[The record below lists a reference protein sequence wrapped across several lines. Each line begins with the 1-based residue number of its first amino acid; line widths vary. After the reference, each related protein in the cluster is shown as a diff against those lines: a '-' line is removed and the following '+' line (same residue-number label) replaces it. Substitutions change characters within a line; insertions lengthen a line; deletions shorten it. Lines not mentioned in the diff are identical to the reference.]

1 MLGLMDAAG
10 IGSLNVDLIFEVD
23 RSELLDLRLRP
34 GREVFGTSDDFSNLL
49 DIIRTKGKMVSQS
62 GGGSAANTM
71 SALGRMGFRT
81 GLLGMVGNDAYGDFI
96 IESLNYID
104 TTKIRRANGTGL
116 CISIISDGERSLL
129 VLPNANDMYI
139 TAPCDLEYLRKFKV
153 VHLTS
158 FVGQKSMRAQ
168 MRVARDLEPK
178 VMVSLDPGELYA
190 GKSLKVI
197 KPLIERADI
206 IFPSDHEIKM
216 LTGTDPIKGAKKLLK
231 MGPDIVVCT
240 MGERGAIIVTKKTM
254 IEIPVVKTEVVDKTG
269 AGDVFAA
276 AMLAGILKG
285 WELEM
290 CGNFAA
296 LASARSIS
304 DYGRDGYPDQECLE
318 SFEMEA
324 ERC

>member
-23 RSELLDLRLRP
+23 RSELMDIRLRP
-34 GREVFGTSDDFSNLL
+34 GRETFGTSEDFSNLL

-71 SALGRMGFRT
+71 YALGQMGFRT
-81 GLLGMVGNDAYGDFI
+81 GLLGMVGKDAYGDFI
-96 IESLNYID
+96 IEGLKYLD
-104 TTKIRRANGTGL
+104 ATKIRRMNDTGL
-116 CISIISDGERSLL
+116 CISIISDGDRSLL

-158 FVGQKSMRAQ
+158 FVGEKSMRAQ
-168 MRVARDLEPK
+168 MRIANDLEPR

-190 GKSLKVI
+190 EKGLNVI
-197 KPLIERADI
+197 KPLIARADI
-206 IFPSDHEIKM
+206 IFPSDHEIRM
-216 LTGTDPIKGAKKLLK
+216 LTGTDPLKGAKKLLR

-240 MGERGAIIVTKKTM
+240 MGAQGAIIVTKEEM
-254 IEIPVVKTEVVDKTG
+254 IEIPGVKTEVVDKTG

-276 AMLAGILKG
+276 I
-285 WELEM
+285 
-290 CGNFAA
+290 
-296 LASARSIS
+296 ASARSIS
-304 DYGRDGYPDQECLE
+304 DYGRDGYPDKELLE
-318 SFEMEA
+318 SFEREA
-324 ERC
+324 GKQ

>member
-1 MLGLMDAAG
+1 MDAVG

-34 GREVFGTSDDFSNLL
+34 GREVFGTSEDFSNLL

-62 GGGSAANTM
+62 GGGSAANTVC
-71 SALGRMGFRT
+71 ALSRMGFRT
-81 GLLGMVGNDAYGDFI
+81 GLLGMVGKDAYGDFI
-96 IESLNYID
+96 IESLKYLD
-104 TTKIRRANGTGL
+104 STKIRRTNDTGL
-116 CISIISDGERSLL
+116 CISIICDGERSLL

-158 FVGQKSMRAQ
+158 FVGERSMRAQ
-168 MRVARDLEPK
+168 IRIAKDLEPR
-178 VMVSLDPGELYA
+178 VMVSLDPGEIYA
-190 GKSLKVI
+190 GKGLKAI

-240 MGERGAIIVTKKTM
+240 RGAEGAIIMTKETM
-254 IEIPVVKTEVVDKTG
+254 IEIPAVKTEVVDKTG

-276 AMLAGILKG
+276 AMLAGMLKG

-304 DYGRDGYPDQECLE
+304 DYGRNGYPDQEFME
-318 SFEMEA
+318 SFEREA
-324 ERC
+324 GKC

>member
-1 MLGLMDAAG
+1 MDAAG

-23 RSELLDLRLRP
+23 KSELLDLRLRP
-34 GREVFGTSDDFSNLL
+34 GREVFGTSEDFSNLL
-49 DIIRTKGKMVSQS
+49 EIVRTKGKMVSQS
-62 GGGSAANTM
+62 GGGSAANTVC
-71 SALGRMGFRT
+71 ALSRMGFRT
-81 GLLGMVGNDAYGDFI
+81 GLLGMVGKDAYGDFI
-96 IESLNYID
+96 IKNLKYLD
-104 TTKIRRANGTGL
+104 ATKIRRANGTGL

-158 FVGQKSMRAQ
+158 FVGERSMRAQ
-168 MRVARDLEPK
+168 MRIAKDLEPR
-178 VMVSLDPGELYA
+178 VMVSLDPGEIYA
-190 GKSLKVI
+190 RKGLKVI

-240 MGERGAIIVTKKTM
+240 KGAEGAIIVTKGTM
-254 IEIPVVKTEVVDKTG
+254 IEIPAVKTEVVDKTG

-276 AMLAGILKG
+276 AMLAGMLKG

-290 CGNFAA
+290 CGKFAA

-304 DYGRDGYPDQECLE
+304 DYGRDGYPDQEFLE
-318 SFEMEA
+318 SFERETGK
-324 ERC
+324 C

>member
-1 MLGLMDAAG
+1 MDAAG

-23 RSELLDLRLRP
+23 GSELLDLRLRP
-34 GREVFGTSDDFSNLL
+34 GRETFGTPEDFSNLL

-71 SALGRMGFRT
+71 CALGKMGFRT
-81 GLLGMVGNDAYGDFI
+81 GLLGMVGNDVYGDFI
-96 IESLNYID
+96 INGLEYID
-104 TTKIRRANGTGL
+104 TTKIRRANRTGL

-139 TAPCDLEYLRKFKV
+139 TAPCDLEYLRKFKL

-158 FVGQKSMRAQ
+158 FVGQRSMRAQ
-168 MRVARDLEPK
+168 MRIAKDLEPRIL
-178 VMVSLDPGELYA
+178 VSLDPGEIYA
-190 GKSLKVI
+190 GKGLKVI
-197 KPLIERADI
+197 KPLIERANI
-206 IFPSDHEIKM
+206 IFPSDHEVKM
-216 LTGTDPIKGAKKLLK
+216 LTGTDPIKGAKKLLR

-240 MGERGAIIVTKKTM
+240 MGAQGAIIVTKDMT

-285 WELEM
+285 WELEL

-296 LASARSIS
+296 LASARSIA
-304 DYGRDGYPDQECLE
+304 DYGRDGYPDQQLLE
-318 SFEMEA
+318 SFEMEKGK
-324 ERC
+324 C